1 MGQTHRYSRR
11 KHVSLVRDRS
21 AHVLVVIYRRKAD
34 SIHSPLLIGGVLV
47 FSGYSL
53 VRLFFNGTIPIRSDP
68 SSDPSDLGIFL
79 LCFSMFLSGCGGAA
93 GLTAA
98 VNAVAKSFSDKT
110 RATASGMVLAGFG
123 LSAFTFS
130 TIGHLAFG
138 GDAGGLLLLLALGC
152 SAPMLIGSL
161 VIREV
166 PSHTN
171 AGGEGYQ
178 RVAEGPEVL
187 FDDENG
193 DVLHQTRSSSIE
205 LSRSRSPGPHA
216 RHSSQQLRHHQH
228 HAPKRRT
235 SNMPIGSENTPA
247 SISSPDYSPLQLI
260 YKTDFHALCAVL
272 AICCGTGLMYIN
284 NVGTVALA
292 LGRQGQLEYDA
303 HEISAWQAKQVAT
316 ISIYNCSGRVLAG
329 IASDWVKSRFGIG
342 RIWFL
347 PLVATMFIIS
357 QLSALETTAV
367 NHLWIV
373 STLLGFS
380 YGSLFNVIPMLV
392 LEWFGMAHFSQ
403 NFGTVNLAPIVG
415 GNLFNLLFGWIY
427 DQHTIGRI
435 GMPASASVQSSTAM
449 LAARAG
455 GGIPNDDQHACLLG
469 EECYGSA
476 FKVTTFG
483 CFVALVIS
491 LAVGVKRAKEAS
503 RSSAALRSAEV

>member
-1 MGQTHRYSRR
+1 MRLRVKYTLDALDQAWLTCFR
-11 KHVSLVRDRS
+11 
-21 AHVLVVIYRRKAD
+21 
-34 SIHSPLLIGGVLV
+34 PLLIGGVLV

-53 VRLFFNGTIPIRSDP
+53 VRAFFNKTIPIRSDP
-68 SSDPSDLGIFL
+68 SADPSYTGVFL

-152 SAPMLIGSL
+152 SAPMFLGSI
-161 VIREV
+161 VIKEV
-166 PSHTN
+166 PSKS
-171 AGGEGYQ
+171 AEDGYQ
-178 RVAEGPEVL
+178 RVSDGPEIL
-187 FDDENG
+187 FEDTDGDEPY
-193 DVLHQTRSSSIE
+193 HRRSSSIE
-205 LSRSRSPGPHA
+205 LSRSRSPTPHA
-216 RHSSQQLRHHQH
+216 RHPHHH
-228 HAPKRRT
+228 HVTPVQKRRT
-235 SNMPIGSENTPA
+235 SGLPQ
-247 SISSPDYSPLQLI
+247 SSPTSPNYSPLQLI

-292 LGRQGQLEYDA
+292 LGRQGVLEYDDK
-303 HEISAWQAKQVAT
+303 EISAWQAKQVAT

-329 IASDWVKSRFGIG
+329 IASDWTKSKFGVG

-347 PLVATMFIIS
+347 PVVASMFIIS
-357 QLSALETTAV
+357 QITALQTTSV
-367 NHLWIV
+367 QHLWIV

-403 NFGTVNLAPIVG
+403 NFGTINLAPILG

-435 GMPASASVQSSTAM
+435 GMPKSAGESLSTAVAA
-449 LAARAG
+449 LATRAG
-455 GGIPNDDQHACLLG
+455 GVVDNDDQHACLLG
-469 EECYGSA
+469 EECYGTA
-476 FKVTTFG
+476 FELTTFG
-483 CFVALVIS
+483 CFVALLIS
-491 LAVGVKRAKEAS
+491 LAVGFKRAKEAS
-503 RSSAALRSAEV
+503 KGSGGISAGRSAEV